1 MSSATYV
8 TSSERETI
16 SLGRKLGGILS
27 QGDVVGLVGELGSGK
42 TRFAK
47 GLALG
52 LGVSSDT
59 VITSPSFTLVNEYEG
74 KSPFYHMDFYRLD
87 NLPDVWSIGLEE
99 YLNHEAVVAMEWA
112 DRWPGILPERTVMVK
127 LVLMDDQRREITLS
141 GQHPRSLEIIREF
154 EQK

>member
-8 TSSERETI
+8 TTSERETI
-16 SLGRKLGGILS
+16 SLGRKLGGVLS

-47 GLALG
+47 GLAIG
-52 LGVSSDT
+52 LGVSPDT

-99 YLNHEAVVAMEWA
+99 YLSHEAVVAMEWA

-127 LVLMDDQRREITLS
+127 LILMDDQRREITLS